1 MKTAL
6 LAITLALCAA
16 TPSLAREVPW
26 ESLDADL
33 KEKYRVMGTRGE
45 RRTDTEARKVR
56 ATLPESIR
64 TQGSDAERYALRGMD
79 WSHKTPYSMGG
90 SNLAANG
97 VFESSERNRARGA
110 RQMTPVE
117 VRDAQKAHQAKSR
130 AYKRLTQIKGV
141 ALGGVSGL
149 FIGAGVIIYKHHH
162 LLMTGC
168 LSADEARNQALIE
181 IAAMLGVSVAAGAG
195 LGWLLTTPLAS
206 IAGAL
211 SIGLVT
217 AGIAVFGEELW
228 DLLNEDARPR
238 FVDAAPYT
246 ELDGYVAPLA
256 TSCAIGEIAIA
267 AETANNPSH
276 WLWVHDA
283 AGQPFTLYRDA
294 FRVGNEIAIGPHQA
308 MKGWVDPPR
317 LP

>member
-1 MKTAL
+1 
-6 LAITLALCAA
+6 
-16 TPSLAREVPW
+16 
-26 ESLDADL
+26 
-33 KEKYRVMGTRGE
+33 
-45 RRTDTEARKVR
+45 
-56 ATLPESIR
+56 
-64 TQGSDAERYALRGMD
+64 
-79 WSHKTPYSMGG
+79 
-90 SNLAANG
+90 
-97 VFESSERNRARGA
+97 
-110 RQMTPVE
+110 MTPVE

-211 SIGLVT
+211 SIGLAT

-228 DLLNEDARPR
+228 DLLNEGARPR